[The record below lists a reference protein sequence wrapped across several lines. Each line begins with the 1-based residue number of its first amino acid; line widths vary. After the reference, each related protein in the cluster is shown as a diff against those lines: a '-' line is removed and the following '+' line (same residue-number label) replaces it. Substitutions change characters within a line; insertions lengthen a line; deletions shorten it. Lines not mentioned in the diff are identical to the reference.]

1 MQEILADEG
10 YDTGRADGVLGPR
23 TQGAIRAYQL
33 DYGMPVTGI
42 VTPDLIVT
50 MGLAAYASELS
61 GGDGKQYE
69 APVAA
74 KTEVAASRKLAPL
87 KLIPPIVSGN
97 ASIDSD
103 GTADPAPAKPAG
115 DTRQL
120 ASAIPP
126 VAARF
131 APRNWLVSDLSGGGL
146 PAAAPFGVFLEE
158 GGSVVGPRYAKR
170 LRWEADGVRFSMV
183 YRNSIGQEIRRTGKL
198 NGLNRL
204 EAEAVGPDGNTWRW
218 VAEAKPL

>member
-1 MQEILADEG
+1 MRRMLHAAAIAVLCWWSLAGPASATDPLLHAVQEILADEG

-42 VTPDLIVT
+42 VTPDLIVA

-126 VAARF
+126 VAGACLLPLPLAYSWRK
-131 APRNWLVSDLSGGGL
+131 AAVLSVRVTPSACVGRPTVSDSPWSTATALARKSGA
-146 PAAAPFGVFLEE
+146 PA
-158 GGSVVGPRYAKR
+158 
-170 LRWEADGVRFSMV
+170 
-183 YRNSIGQEIRRTGKL
+183 NST
-198 NGLNRL
+198 
-204 EAEAVGPDGNTWRW
+204 A
-218 VAEAKPL
+218 